1 MKGSDC
7 LWWWVTWNAGEAG
20 IRDEIRRL
28 KNWFLEIEEMKSGNW
43 RDENKEVEEL
53 KSGDWTPGNVSGKG
67 SKEIQTPFYSY
78 HYRRIF
84 FLMWIIIRGMSDLK
98 THCNCQPF

>member
-28 KNWFLEIEEMKSGNW
+28 KNWILEIEEMKSGDW
-43 RDENKEVEEL
+43 RNENKEVEDL
-53 KSGDWTPGNVSGKG
+53 KSGDWTQGNVSGKG
-67 SKEIQTPFYSY
+67 SKEKQ
-78 HYRRIF
+78 IF
-84 FLMWIIIRGMSDLK
+84 NKHWLVPGGWRVKVEEFLK
-98 THCNCQPF
+98 